1 MNHQNYREQL
11 AALNKEQE
19 EQIARY
25 EQQAC
30 EIRSFYDGKIN
41 LLQQEQEHEIKRL
54 KVRVVD
60 AYSKL
65 SDGNSKMEIF
75 TTPTHD
81 YLQHPISSFHT
92 MQSTSKNLGG

>member
-30 EIRSFYDGKIN
+30 EIRSFYDAKIN
-41 LLQQEQEHEIKRL
+41 LLQQEQEREIKRL
-54 KVRVVD
+54 KVRVAD

-65 SDGNSKMEIF
+65 SDGNNKLEIF
-75 TTPTHD
+75 TTPTH
-81 YLQHPISSFHT
+81 YCLQHPISSFHT
-92 MQSTSKNLGG
+92 MRSTSKNLSG